1 MDDLFNAMLSGND
14 KKEAGSGDDAPDLGG
29 MLQNL
34 MGGDAEGGVAGL
46 LGGLMDGGDGENP
59 IADTVTN
66 LLADRLGLSPDI
78 ARTVVSFVL
87 EKVTGGNASDT
98 KGLDLQNLMGNLDV
112 SSLQQSGLSQEL
124 ADKTGLDPETAA
136 DSLQKVMQLFG
147 GGEGQGGGSA
157 GFGGLGDLFGG

>member
-14 KKEAGSGDDAPDLGG
+14 KKEAGGDDNAPDLGG

-46 LGGLMDGGDGENP
+46 LGGLMGDSDGENP
-59 IADTVTN
+59 IADTVAN

-87 EKVTGGNASDT
+87 EKVTGGNASDA
-98 KGLDLQNLMGNLDV
+98 KGLDLQNLMGNLNV
-112 SSLQQSGLSQEL
+112 NSELSREL
-124 ADKTGLDPETAA
+124 ADKTGLDPEAAA
-136 DSLQKVMQLFG
+136 DSLQKVAQLFG

>member
-14 KKEAGSGDDAPDLGG
+14 KKEASGDDNAPDLDG

-34 MGGDAEGGVAGL
+34 MGGDAEGGIAGL
-46 LGGLMDGGDGENP
+46 LGGLMGDPDGENP

-87 EKVTGGNASDT
+87 EKVTGGNAPNA
-98 KGLDLQNLMGNLDV
+98 KGFDLQNLMGNLDV
-112 SSLQQSGLSQEL
+112 SSLQQSGLAQEL
-124 ADKTGLDPETAA
+124 ADKTGLNLDTAA
-136 DSLQKVMQLFG
+136 DSLQKVVQFLG
-147 GGEGQGGGSA
+147 GNEGQGGGNA
-157 GFGGLGDLFGG
+157 GFGGLGDLFSG